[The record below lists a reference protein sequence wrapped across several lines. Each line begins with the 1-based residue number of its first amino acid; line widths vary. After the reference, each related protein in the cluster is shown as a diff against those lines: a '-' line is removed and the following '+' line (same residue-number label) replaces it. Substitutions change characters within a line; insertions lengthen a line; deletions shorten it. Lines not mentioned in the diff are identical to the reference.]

1 MGVAS
6 PYSHPSAHL
15 FSLGRTKWTVMG
27 GSLDL
32 FEDLRETLAEF
43 EGGQRRERRAL
54 PHNYG
59 TTIPIGHPEGAR
71 FFLVA

>member
-1 MGVAS
+1 M
-6 PYSHPSAHL
+6 
-15 FSLGRTKWTVMG
+15 MG